1 MIIPFGALKIDFKG
15 NRKKKGKKKEST
27 NQHKKSLENYISLK
41 VARTNS
47 PEG

>member
-15 NRKKKGKKKEST
+15 NRKKAKRKSLQINT
-27 NQHKKSLENYISLK
+27 KKSLENYISLK